1 MLKKENEKIPKAK
14 ELLQDYKDA
23 LKQKDSE
30 IEKLKANN
38 QELYEYIEKVPK
50 FIRKIFI
57 KENVKLLKQNI
68 T

>member
-57 KENVKLLKQNI
+57 KENVKLLK
-68 T
+68 

>member
-30 IEKLKANN
+30 IEKLKSNN

-57 KENVKLLKQNI
+57 RENIKLLK
-68 T
+68 

>member
-30 IEKLKANN
+30 IEKLKLNN

-57 KENVKLLKQNI
+57 RENIKLLK
-68 T
+68 